1 MKLHPMLRPIL
12 AVVAVLLLLALAYTG
27 ISGGVQQWNHWSTM
41 QHRIQL
47 GSQIV
52 SGVSA
57 LLILITS
64 FRWRRWRRYAEL
76 GFVLGG
82 VVATSLAAV
91 VWGGGTI
98 LSGVSTG
105 IAALAITGAIVWMVH
120 AGVDTFALRRKPEN

>member
-27 ISGGVQQWNHWSTM
+27 ITGGVQQWSHWSTIGT
-41 QHRIQL
+41 RIQL

-82 VVATSLAAV
+82 VMATSLAAV

-120 AGVDTFALRRKPEN
+120 AGVDSIDFVRRAEN